1 MYAEKAFPRHLL
13 IPVIADTRSI
23 ADPNEM
29 PSIHNKLNKG
39 FLRSSPAN
47 PRSQVFISIGDF

>member
-1 MYAEKAFPRHLL
+1 MSGMYAEKAFLRHLL

-29 PSIHNKLNKG
+29 PSIHNMLNKG
-39 FLRSSPAN
+39 FLRSSPC
-47 PRSQVFISIGDF
+47 